1 MMLPEKKR
9 RVTVSGGELAY
20 VDAGEGP
27 AVVLL
32 HGFPTS
38 SFLWRGLVHLLE
50 PWFRVIAPDL
60 LGYGNSD
67 KPADAALGIVPQTRY
82 VLELLESLRVDRFAA
97 VGHSHGG
104 GIAQLLA
111 LDGAGVEALVLFDAI
126 AFEEWPADALEEL
139 KRTPTSVRGESLVR
153 AVLLA
158 GFDLAMGHRER
169 LSGADV
175 EEYLRPWMGEEGWR
189 AFFRA
194 LDSID
199 GEGLAGREEEL
210 SRIEC
215 PAFLVWGEDDPF
227 LPPSVAE
234 RLADVLPDA
243 ALALLPGCSHFV
255 TEDAPDTVGP
265 LVLEWLR
272 ARYLGHRHGHD
283 ASAPVSIPLQ
293 RKNDGKELP

>member
-1 MMLPEKKR
+1 MMLPEKR
-9 RVTVSGGELAY
+9 RARVSGGELAY
-20 VDAGEGP
+20 VEAGEGP

-32 HGFPTS
+32 HGFPAS
-38 SFLWRGLVHLLE
+38 SFLWRGFVNLLE

-60 LGYGNSD
+60 LGFGDSD
-67 KPADAALGIVPQTRY
+67 KPDGAALDIVSQTRY
-82 VLELLESLRVDRFAA
+82 VRELLEGLRVDRLAA
-97 VGHSHGG
+97 IGHSHGG

-126 AFEEWPADALEEL
+126 AFDAWPADALEEL
-139 KRTPTSVRGESLVR
+139 KRTPAELHGESLVR
-153 AVLLA
+153 AVMRT

-169 LSGADV
+169 LSEAEL
-175 EEYLRPWMGEEGWR
+175 EEYCRPWMGDEGSR

-199 GEGLAGREEEL
+199 GVGLAGREEEL
-210 SRIEC
+210 ARLEC

-227 LPPSVAE
+227 LAPAVAE
-234 RLADVLPDA
+234 RLADTLPDA

-272 ARYLGHRHGHD
+272 ARYLGVGHGHGS
-283 ASAPVSIPLQ
+283 ASTVPIRLQ
-293 RKNDGKELP
+293 RKADGEELA